1 MATAYAVA
9 LMAAIVTTLAY
20 LPVGALVAILAF
32 GAFDIPLHSLLT
44 FGGQIHIVAGLA
56 LWWGI
61 AATARRKN
69 QSNQRSPSRLRCPA
83 AGKGKGGAIRVESAF
98 GVRWPPRPTL

>member
-1 MATAYAVA
+1 MAADRSAAQPTKEARDDRAFYLVA

-20 LPVGALVAILAF
+20 LPVGALVALLAF
-32 GAFDIPLHSLLT
+32 GAFDVPLRSLLS

-61 AATARRKN
+61 AYLPALLYAAVCARN
-69 QSNQRSPSRLRCPA
+69 
-83 AGKGKGGAIRVESAF
+83 
-98 GVRWPPRPTL
+98 

>member
-1 MATAYAVA
+1 LIQLAADRSATQAPKEARDDRAFYLVA

-20 LPVGALVAILAF
+20 VPVGALVALLAF
-32 GAFDIPLHSLLT
+32 GAFDVPLHSLLT

-61 AATARRKN
+61 AY
-69 QSNQRSPSRLRCPA
+69 LPA
-83 AGKGKGGAIRVESAF
+83 LLYAAACMR
-98 GVRWPPRPTL
+98 T

>member
-1 MATAYAVA
+1 MAVPKTTTVKTYAVA

-44 FGGQIHIVAGLA
+44 FGGQVHIVAGLA

-61 AATARRKN
+61 AYLPALLYAAVCM
-69 QSNQRSPSRLRCPA
+69 RS
-83 AGKGKGGAIRVESAF
+83 
-98 GVRWPPRPTL
+98 

>member
-1 MATAYAVA
+1 MVTAYTVA

-32 GAFDIPLHSLLT
+32 GAFDVPLHSLLT
-44 FGGQIHIVAGLA
+44 FGGQIHIVAGLV

-61 AATARRKN
+61 AY
-69 QSNQRSPSRLRCPA
+69 LPA
-83 AGKGKGGAIRVESAF
+83 LLYAAVC
-98 GVRWPPRPTL
+98 VRA

>member
-1 MATAYAVA
+1 LAADRSATQATKEARDDRAFYLVA

-20 LPVGALVAILAF
+20 IPVGALVAILAF
-32 GAFDIPLHSLLT
+32 GAFDVPLHSLLT

-61 AATARRKN
+61 AY
-69 QSNQRSPSRLRCPA
+69 LPA
-83 AGKGKGGAIRVESAF
+83 LLYAAVC
-98 GVRWPPRPTL
+98 VRD

>member
-1 MATAYAVA
+1 MAADRSATQTTKEARDDRAFYLAAPETTMVTAYAVA

-44 FGGQIHIVAGLA
+44 FGGQVHIVAGLA

-61 AATARRKN
+61 AYLPALLYATVCMR
-69 QSNQRSPSRLRCPA
+69 
-83 AGKGKGGAIRVESAF
+83 
-98 GVRWPPRPTL
+98 T

>member
-1 MATAYAVA
+1 LAADRSATQTTKEARDDRAFYLAVPKTAVVTACAVA

-32 GAFDIPLHSLLT
+32 GAFDVPLHSLLT
-44 FGGQIHIVAGLA
+44 LGGRIHIGAGLA

-61 AATARRKN
+61 AY
-69 QSNQRSPSRLRCPA
+69 LPA
-83 AGKGKGGAIRVESAF
+83 LLYAAVCMR
-98 GVRWPPRPTL
+98 T